1 MSELTFPPRCPDHP
15 MASLLCPLCPW
26 HRGAAE
32 HLAAQSQGIP
42 PCCAPGSCIL
52 STSIKQSPFPADP
65 LPGVTGWSKT
75 DRAGLI
81 KHASTSLL
89 AFPEGR
95 HRKFPWSIG
104 DGEPFNRF
112 NFDCPAELDH
122 FLGILWVCLGVL
134 PFTNELFK
142 INKYITCPFKS
153 LLLI

>member
-1 MSELTFPPRCPDHP
+1 

-134 PFTNELFK
+134 PFSNELFK